1 LARALALPEAL
12 WYKSELDDISI
23 SEGKKECVM
32 KFPAWVEIDLDA
44 LRHNIQSLRAAVGE
58 GTKICLV
65 VKADA
70 YGHGAVEVARA
81 ALGAGT
87 DMLGVATLHEGIELR
102 RANVTAPM
110 LVLSPSLPTEID
122 ELIAHRLRPSIS
134 SVAFARELS
143 EASHKLSATIPF
155 HVEVDTGMGRTGLD
169 YGMSYETLRELARLP
184 GIVMEGVYTHF
195 PDADNPDLSFART
208 QLERFD
214 TLLSRLKSDGVHFE
228 LVHAANSAG
237 IVNLPESLFNMARPG
252 LLAYGLRPAHHT
264 ASSCDVRPV
273 MSFRSCIV
281 QLRLV
286 SAGSYISYGRTHRVL
301 KDSLIAVVPVGYGH
315 GYSWNLS
322 NSGDMLVRG
331 RKVPIV
337 GRVTMDLTMLDVSEV
352 PDVAEGDEVV
362 LFGRQGEE
370 EISVDEVARKAG
382 TLSYEVLCSIGKRV
396 VRTFLLNNRPS
407 KVLTLVGERKE
418 VRPSEGNKCQ
428 QPLVE
433 YLSVPAIP
441 DERG

>member
-1 LARALALPEAL
+1 
-12 WYKSELDDISI
+12 
-23 SEGKKECVM
+23 M

-44 LRHNIQSLRAAVGE
+44 LCHNIQSLRSLVGE
-58 GTKICLV
+58 DTKLCLV

-70 YGHGAVEVARA
+70 YGHGAVEVSRA

-102 RANVTAPM
+102 RANVSAPM

-134 SVAFARELS
+134 SIAFAQELS
-143 EASHKLSATIPF
+143 KAGQALSMTVPI

-169 YGMSYETLRELARLP
+169 YEMSYKTLRELALLP
-184 GIVMEGVYTHF
+184 GIVVEGVYTHF
-195 PDADNPDLSFART
+195 PDADNPDLSFAVT
-208 QLERFD
+208 QLERFNS
-214 TLLSRLKSDGVHFE
+214 LLSRLKSDGIHFE

-237 IVNLPESLFNMARPG
+237 IVNLPQSLFNMARPG
-252 LLAYGLRPAHHT
+252 LLAYGLRPAHQIRGG
-264 ASSCDVRPV
+264 CDVRPV
-273 MSFRSCIV
+273 MSFKSCVV

-286 SAGSYISYGRTHRVL
+286 SAGSYISYGRTHRVSR
-301 KDSLIAVVPVGYGH
+301 DSLIAVVPVGYGH

-322 NSGDMLVRG
+322 NTGEMLVRG
-331 RKVPIV
+331 RRVPIV
-337 GRVTMDLTMLDVSEV
+337 GRVTMDLTMLDVSHV
-352 PDVAEGDEVV
+352 PDVSEGDEVV
-362 LFGRQGEE
+362 LFGRQGDE
-370 EISVDEVARKAG
+370 EISVDEVAEKAG
-382 TLSYEVLCSIGKRV
+382 TVSYEILCSIGKRV

-407 KVLTLVGERKE
+407 KILTLVGERKE
-418 VRPSEGNKCQ
+418 VRPTEGNKCK
-428 QPLVE
+428 QPLVK